1 MIAKSIQGGVS
12 ARRLVVLAVVAAI
25 SVVLFTLGSLA
36 TLNPND
42 FMYAAAPAVWAQN
55 GALYSDVPFPQA
67 PLSILLNS
75 LLAAVTGN
83 VNIFLPGRIVSMIL
97 AVVAVLLP
105 VLNRAKMKNI
115 DIWVLYVALCLTNL
129 FIISN
134 SGEIGNYSLSLLCVS
149 AAVTAINAPGSARFR
164 GFTACAF
171 VGLAISAKLYFIIL
185 CPALFLFFVINDRSA
200 RDPVVIAAC
209 GLGFVLG
216 LLPVL
221 YFLARDY
228 QSFWRWTIHFFQL
241 ILPLRLTPTDAVF
254 RIASAVMVFV
264 VLMAIPIGF
273 FVVATWEAWARGGA
287 DLRKKFS
294 ELLLLGAAAA
304 MAISP
309 IFVYEQYF
317 APLVLLLFL
326 FSAPWSLS
334 AGRTRR
340 LYVICAGML
349 FCMQCIILARQ
360 LGPEAIREDDVVAQV
375 LKVQKKARQVAVD
388 DYKCER
394 RLYTTTPL
402 FLLENEIKY
411 PPELVAAPFLM
422 LLLRGEV
429 LARKGEAYD
438 LDAHMNKWNPDIV
451 VWGYFLGSQDGAED
465 AVDRFVHDY
474 AVNHAFVVTS
484 LGQVN
489 GRKIELGYRAGCKGV
504 SRP

>member
-1 MIAKSIQGGVS
+1 MIAKPVKGAVS
-12 ARRLVVLAVVAAI
+12 ARRLVVLAVVTAV
-25 SVVLFTLGSLA
+25 SLGLFILSSLA

-42 FMYAAAPAVWAQN
+42 FMYATAPAVWAQN

-75 LLAAVTGN
+75 LLAAVAGN
-83 VNIFLPGRIVSMIL
+83 VNIFLPGRVISMIL
-97 AVVAVLLP
+97 VVVAVLLP
-105 VLNRAKMKNI
+105 VLNRAKMTNI
-115 DIWVLYVALCLTNL
+115 EIWVLYVALCLTSL

-149 AAVTAINAPGSARFR
+149 AAVTAINAPGPASFR

-171 VGLAISAKLYFIIL
+171 VGLAISTKLYFVIL

-200 RDPVVIAAC
+200 RDPVVIAAS

-254 RIASAVMVFV
+254 RIASAVMIFV
-264 VLMAIPIGF
+264 VLMVIPIGF
-273 FVVATWEAWARGGA
+273 FIAATWKAWARGGA
-287 DLRKKFS
+287 ELRQKLS
-294 ELLLLGAAAA
+294 ELLLLAAAAA

-309 IFVYEQYF
+309 VFVYEQYF

-326 FSAPWSLS
+326 FSAPWNLS
-334 AGRTRR
+334 AGSTRR
-340 LYVICAGML
+340 VYVICAGAL
-349 FCMQCIILARQ
+349 LCVQCIILAKQ
-360 LGPEAIREDDVVAQV
+360 LGPGAIREDNVVSQV

-388 DYKCER
+388 NYSCER
-394 RLYTTTPL
+394 KLYTTTPL

-429 LARKGEAYD
+429 LERIGEAYD

-451 VWGYFLGSQDGAED
+451 VWGYFIGSRNAAED
-465 AVDRFVHDY
+465 AVDRFVQDY

-489 GRKIELGYRAGCKGV
+489 GREIELGYRPGCKGAL
-504 SRP
+504 RP

>member
-1 MIAKSIQGGVS
+1 MIAKPVQGGVS
-12 ARRLVVLAVVAAI
+12 ARRLVVLAFVAAI
-25 SVVLFTLGSLA
+25 SLVLFVLSSLA

-97 AVVAVLLP
+97 AVAAVLLP

-115 DIWVLYVALCLTNL
+115 EIWVLYVALCLTNL

-149 AAVTAINAPGSARFR
+149 AAVTAINAPGSAGFR
-164 GFTACAF
+164 GFAACAF

-185 CPALFLFFVINDRSA
+185 CPALFLFFVFNDRSA

-241 ILPLRLTPTDAVF
+241 ILPLRLTPTDAF
-254 RIASAVMVFV
+254 YRIASAVMVFA

-287 DLRKKFS
+287 ELRKKFS
-294 ELLLLGAAAA
+294 ELLLLAAAAA

-340 LYVICAGML
+340 LYMICAGAL
-349 FCMQCIILARQ
+349 FCMQCVILARQ
-360 LGPEAIREDDVVAQV
+360 LGPEVIREDNVVAQV
-375 LKVQKKARQVAVD
+375 LKVQKKARQAAVD
-388 DYKCER
+388 DYRCQR

-438 LDAHMNKWNPDIV
+438 LNAHINKWNPDIV

-474 AVNHAFVVTS
+474 AVNHAFIVTS

-489 GRKIELGYRAGCKGV
+489 GHEIELGYRPGCKGV